1 MFHLTWSDYG
11 IFSSIS
17 IRSCRLCYISLI
29 LLLTRGV
36 LASKMVDWR
45 QYKVLRIAPHI
56 VDTLLLV
63 SGIAL
68 LAILLSNGIYAL
80 NEMQWLIPKIA
91 FLVLYIVFSVKAFK
105 KSQLFSL
112 KNFILAVVSFMLTML
127 VATLR

>member
-1 MFHLTWSDYG
+1 MEFFPQLVLGHVV
-11 IFSSIS
+11 FA
-17 IRSCRLCYISLI
+17 YISLI

-80 NEMQWLIPKIA
+80 NEMQWLLPKMA

-105 KSQLFSL
+105 KSQPFSL

>member
-1 MFHLTWSDYG
+1 MEFFPQLMLAHIG
-11 IFSSIS
+11 FA
-17 IRSCRLCYISLI
+17 YISLI

-36 LASKMVDWR
+36 LASKKVDWR

-63 SGIAL
+63 SGIVL
-68 LAILLSNGIYAL
+68 LTILLSNGIYAL
-80 NEMQWLIPKIA
+80 NEMQWLIPKMA
-91 FLVLYIVFSVKAFK
+91 FLVLYVVFGIKAFK
-105 KSQLFSL
+105 KSQPFSL

>member
-1 MFHLTWSDYG
+1 MEFFPQLVLGHVD
-11 IFSSIS
+11 FA
-17 IRSCRLCYISLI
+17 YISLI

-80 NEMQWLIPKIA
+80 NEMQWLLPKMA

-105 KSQLFSL
+105 KSQPFSL